1 MHVEQYDIEGITHFV
16 VKSGGTPL
24 FGVGSLDAGY
34 AVIAAI
40 TAAGRL
46 DSEERVDALISAL
59 WDVSVS
65 PSFCCIN
72 DDMSGSQALGIACI
86 YWCARAAAADDADLV
101 GGCRSRAIA
110 AMLRDY
116 HSEPSSETMGR

>member
-34 AVIAAI
+34 ALIAAI

-59 WDVSVS
+59 WDVS

-72 DDMSGSQALGIACI
+72 DMSGSQALGIACA
-86 YWCARAAAADDADLV
+86 YWCARAAAADDADLF

-116 HSEPSSETMGR
+116 HSELSAEAMDR